1 MEVVG
6 AYNACAP
13 PACSHSRSQNRAL
26 SEKPRLLQGTHTH
39 IYTHVNTNTNAQR
52 EGGLEG
58 NRRGAVEVRERVE
71 GERTRRG
78 YSTTNELVVSARGK
92 RRETKFL
99 SQRKSVLKAPVAPVA
114 PTQKGPTG
122 RGLYKH
128 TYLNTKGEISSSCF
142 MAEAHPLLPTV

>member
-52 EGGLEG
+52 EGGVRRKSKGSRGSEG
-58 NRRGAVEVRERVE
+58 KSGRGANEERLFD
-71 GERTRRG
+71 
-78 YSTTNELVVSARGK
+78 Y
-92 RRETKFL
+92 
-99 SQRKSVLKAPVAPVA
+99 
-114 PTQKGPTG
+114 
-122 RGLYKH
+122 
-128 TYLNTKGEISSSCF
+128 
-142 MAEAHPLLPTV
+142 